1 MTNGTAIIRASGMH
15 RYPDSQSLYLAKSGE
30 LRLFLAL
37 CHRCFVHFVVLCV
50 KSTRPLCAKAKHSIA
65 EYNREFAALI
75 TYGVKQ
81 GS

>member
-1 MTNGTAIIRASGMH
+1 MTNGTAIIRASRIH
-15 RYPDSQSLYLAKSGE
+15 RYPDSQSIHLAKSGE

-37 CHRCFVHFVVLCV
+37 FHLRSMHFVVLCV
-50 KSTRPLCAKAKHSIA
+50 KTTRPLCAKAKHSIA